1 MPHSRSQF
9 VQLASICVHHDGV
22 REFMRGIQMT
32 GTRFALALR
41 VMTLP
46 IAALMA
52 VPTAAQQQ
60 VIAAE
65 PTLVLSG
72 NVRGVRS
79 DATTSRALAIEVLD
93 LKVRVR
99 GRVAETQITATF
111 RNDSHDVLEGDFLF
125 DMPAGS
131 VITGYA
137 LDVGGNMI
145 DGVLAGRDQ
154 AREAYQRR
162 VVNRI
167 DPGLAEVTW
176 ADRFSTRIFPIP
188 ARGSRTIR
196 LTMTSPIDPAHGY
209 VLPMRPSGPVGR
221 FTLRIESDDG
231 RPAEVALPGRFNAE
245 WQGGILSVDDWSGLL
260 AGELRLSPSTATGIA
275 VSRHANGE
283 SFFDIDDALS
293 QAQAT
298 HGGSPLHIFWDRSF
312 SRADDD
318 LAAEKALLEDY
329 LEAHG
334 PAGAVMLTLFDSG
347 GAQTVRITDGAQ
359 LGVILDDP
367 HYGGGSSFAVLRDV
381 PVAAGATCLLF
392 SDGRVTLDSRA
403 AFALPCRTH
412 TIASG
417 REVDRGWLT
426 HVAARSGGSF
436 IEIGSMTGAGALAAL
451 ERGGADIGRVVDDA
465 GNVIDAVRMAAADGR
480 FRLVGPMPD
489 SGGVSLVFANGNRW
503 AHYDRPTL
511 NPPAFSGT
519 GALWASRHIA
529 AEANEMRTNDLVAMA
544 RRYSVASPMASFIVL
559 ENPADY
565 VEANIPPPTSY
576 PKPLTDQYL
585 TMRAS
590 ADQARSVQQDGRL
603 AMVTDLWR
611 EQITWWETRY
621 DRRGQQQGN
630 GQRRGNDEQQERPA
644 DSQDAAADI
653 APLPQTVA
661 APPPPPPPPLPP
673 PPPASPASDGADDDN
688 ANIIVTG
695 TRAESRMQDSPVAV
709 SVVSSEHVGDAA
721 RETADALPGGYAQ
734 SRANQ
739 DDGGIQTASALP
751 EWSPARPWLAAL
763 DAAGDKWEGEQDR
776 LAATHGALPL
786 FWYDVAEWHF
796 QKGRVAEARRAV
808 ASALDLPSR
817 DNQTLS
823 IVAARLQR
831 YRDLDRAIALGEQLA
846 DRENERP
853 QPLRTLAV
861 LLMQRAEGHRVAGR
875 NEAARADLHRAI
887 ALLADAVLTVRR
899 EQYRGFEQTALMD
912 ANLAVQRYRA
922 LGGRDHALPTRL
934 VRMLDTDIRICIEWN
949 TPRTDMDLHV
959 TQPDGQE
966 VYFGYRQST
975 NGGQLTA
982 DVTNGFGPEEFLLR
996 VAAPGTYTIQ
1006 TNSFA
1011 EDRANPN
1018 GPSTIAARIIRNFGR
1033 LNQSEE
1039 LIDVEMQPDAGGRQL
1054 VGRMVIR

>member
-1 MPHSRSQF
+1 MPRALTRSASLN
-9 VQLASICVHHDGV
+9 LAQAKV
-22 REFMRGIQMT
+22 RATHGWGNMMLGNNY
-32 GTRFALALR
+32 AAALR
-41 VMTLP
+41 LMTLP
-46 IAALMA
+46 AAALLA
-52 VPTAAQQQ
+52 VPAVATQPT
-60 VIAAE
+60 IRTE

-79 DATTSRALAIEVLD
+79 DATTSHALAIEILD
-93 LKVRVR
+93 IKVRIR
-99 GRVAETQITATF
+99 GTIAETVMTATF
-111 RNDSHDVLEGDFLF
+111 RNDGNDVLEGDFRF
-125 DMPAGS
+125 DMPTGS
-131 VITGYA
+131 VMTGYA
-137 LDVGGNMI
+137 LDIGGNMI
-145 DGVLAGRDQ
+145 DGVIAGRDQ

-162 VVNRI
+162 VVQRI

-196 LTMTSPIDPAHGY
+196 LVMTSPIDPQAGY
-209 VLPMRPSGPVGR
+209 VLPMRPSGAVGR
-221 FTLRIESDDG
+221 LTMRLESDSG
-231 RPAEVALPGRFNAE
+231 RPAQVTLPGRFNAE
-245 WQGGILSVDDWSGLL
+245 WQGGVLAVDDWSGLL
-260 AGELRLSPSTATGIA
+260 SGELRLSPAAPGGNAMT

-283 SFFDIDDALS
+283 SFFDIEGAS
-293 QAQAT
+293 PSMPAAANN
-298 HGGSPLHIFWDRSF
+298 GPLHIFWDRSF

-318 LAAEKALLEDY
+318 LAAEKALLEAW
-329 LEAHG
+329 LEAHE
-334 PAGAVMLTLFDSG
+334 PVGAVMLTLFDSG
-347 GAQTVRITDGAQ
+347 GAQTVRVADGAQ
-359 LGVILDDP
+359 LGVLLDDP

-381 PVAAGATCLLF
+381 PVAAGATCMLF

-436 IEIGSMTGAGALAAL
+436 IDLGSMTGAGALAAL
-451 ERGGADIGRVVDDA
+451 ARGGTDIGRVVDDA
-465 GNVIDAVRMAAADGR
+465 GGVIDAVRVPAADGH

-489 SGGVSLVFANGNRW
+489 TGGVNLVRGTVSWR
-503 AHYDRPTL
+503 HYDRPTL
-511 NPPAFSGT
+511 ASPLFSGT

-529 AEANEMRTNDLVAMA
+529 ASANEMRTADLVAMA

-585 TMRAS
+585 AMRAS
-590 ADQARSVQQDGRL
+590 ADQARSVQQEARL
-603 AMVTDLWR
+603 GVVTGLWR
-611 EQITWWETRY
+611 EQISWWEARY
-621 DRRGQQQGN
+621 DGRGQHQGN
-630 GQRRGNDEQQERPA
+630 GRGNEEQQREPRR
-644 DSQDAAADI
+644 DSQNATTD
-653 APLPQTVA
+653 V
-661 APPPPPPPPLPP
+661 PPPPPPPPPI
-673 PPPASPASDGADDDN
+673 SPGVVAEVDS

-695 TRAESRMQDSPVAV
+695 TRVVGQAQAPV
-709 SVVSSEHVGDAA
+709 EDATVQPLA
-721 RETADALPGGYAQ
+721 GAMRREVAADASSD
-734 SRANQ
+734 SREQNGARRN
-739 DDGGIQTASALP
+739 DDQIQATTALP

-763 DAAGDKWEGEQDR
+763 DSAGDKWEDEQDR

-831 YRDLDRAIALGEQLA
+831 YGDLDRAIALGEQLV

-861 LLMQRAEGHRVAGR
+861 LLMQRADGHRVAGR
-875 NEAARADLHRAI
+875 SEAARTDLHRAI

-912 ANLAVQRYRA
+912 ANHAVQRYRA
-922 LGGRDHALPTRL
+922 LGGRDHALPARL

-966 VYFGYRQST
+966 VYYGYRLSS

-982 DVTNGFGPEEFLLR
+982 DVTNGFGPEEYLLR

-1006 TNSFA
+1006 TNSFS

-1033 LNQSEE
+1033 TNQTEQ
-1039 LIDVEMQPDAGGRQL
+1039 LVDVEMQPDAGGRQL
-1054 VGRMVIR
+1054 VGRIVVR